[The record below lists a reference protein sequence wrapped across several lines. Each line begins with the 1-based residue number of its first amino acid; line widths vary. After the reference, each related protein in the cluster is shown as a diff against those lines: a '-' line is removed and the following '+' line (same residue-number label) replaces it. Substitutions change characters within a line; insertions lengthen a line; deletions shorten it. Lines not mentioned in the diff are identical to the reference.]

1 MVFRSSCTTKT
12 NLSSS
17 PDLIL
22 SLPSISNPATACSRV
37 LVSPTNGN
45 TWVRGGTMENRT
57 SPLLQPAASGKISI
71 KAHVLGAFLQLMASF
86 LPLEKRGKWDDC
98 PGKEVLSWPS
108 MERASLWGTRE
119 ERGRG
124 CVRKGDP
131 FRSRLS
137 GVMSYKVATEK
148 INLSVCRSAAVTHT
162 HCTHT
167 W

>member
-1 MVFRSSCTTKT
+1 MVFHSSCTTKT

-45 TWVRGGTMENRT
+45 TWVRGGTTENRT
-57 SPLLQPAASGKISI
+57 SPLLHPAASGKVSI
-71 KAHVLGAFLQLMASF
+71 RAHVLGAFLQLMASF

-108 MERASLWGTRE
+108 MERASLWGTKEESGRGVRE
-119 ERGRG
+119 EGS
-124 CVRKGDP
+124 P
-131 FRSRLS
+131 
-137 GVMSYKVATEK
+137 
-148 INLSVCRSAAVTHT
+148 LSVRTGWSS
-162 HCTHT
+162 
-167 W
+167 